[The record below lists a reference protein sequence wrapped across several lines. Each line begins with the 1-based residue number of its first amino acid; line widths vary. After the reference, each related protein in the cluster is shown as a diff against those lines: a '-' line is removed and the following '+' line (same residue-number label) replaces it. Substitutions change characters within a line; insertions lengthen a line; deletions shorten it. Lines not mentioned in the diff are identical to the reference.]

1 MAVSQNDIHDK
12 IAKAFP
18 GAEFTITDL
27 VGDNNHYQLQIKAA
41 EFRGLSKIAQHK
53 LVYAALADCIGGAL
67 HALALKTEE
76 L

>member
-1 MAVSQNDIHDK
+1 MAISQSEINDK

-18 GAEFTITDL
+18 DAEFTIVDL
-27 VGDNNHYQLQIKAA
+27 AGDNNHYQLQIKAR

-53 LVYAALADCIGGAL
+53 LVYTALADCIGGAL